1 MRATTVKVEGELL
14 KELERIKPAR
24 QSLAAYV
31 RTVLER
37 EIQRQKM
44 AEAGQR
50 YADFVRESPEESAW
64 LEEWD
69 RADLAAPP
77 VRRRR

>member
-1 MRATTVKVEGELL
+1 MKATTVKVEGELL
-14 KELERIKPAR
+14 RELERLKPAR

-37 EIQRQKM
+37 EIQRRRM
-44 AEAGQR
+44 VEAGQR
-50 YADFVRESPEESAW
+50 YADFVHESPEEASW

-69 RADLAAPP
+69 RADLAEPP
-77 VRRRR
+77 TRRRR

>member
-1 MRATTVKVEGELL
+1 MKATTVKVEGDLL
-14 KELERIKPAR
+14 RELERLKPAR

-31 RTVLER
+31 RAVLER
-37 EIQRQKM
+37 EIQRRKM

-50 YADFVRESPEESAW
+50 YADFVRESPEEASW

-69 RADLAAPP
+69 RADLALAPA
-77 VRRRR
+77 RRRR